1 MAWWRRA
8 IVASELL
15 SLRSG
20 EEPVEDD
27 GDAAGC
33 GNRGRGPL
41 RRGFM
46 QAIGEEA
53 LSREDGHPRGPLN
66 VLPPGCGCQAG
77 WASGQAGGDGFAE
90 GVAAGGGGPQAHR
103 PACAGARAWRGR
115 FRRPASARVCARKP
129 GPARRLSLGVRMGM
143 SGISIRPAR
152 AGEGPDL
159 TELALRAKSHW
170 GYGEPFL
177 AAARATLTIDAETI
191 SSARVYVAE
200 QDGATVGFYGLTG
213 EPPSGVLEW
222 MFLEPHAIGRGY
234 GRRMWD
240 TRSPGPALPGLAS
253 S

>member
-1 MAWWRRA
+1 
-8 IVASELL
+8 
-15 SLRSG
+15 
-20 EEPVEDD
+20 
-27 GDAAGC
+27 
-33 GNRGRGPL
+33 
-41 RRGFM
+41 
-46 QAIGEEA
+46 
-53 LSREDGHPRGPLN
+53 
-66 VLPPGCGCQAG
+66 
-77 WASGQAGGDGFAE
+77 
-90 GVAAGGGGPQAHR
+90 
-103 PACAGARAWRGR
+103 
-115 FRRPASARVCARKP
+115 
-129 GPARRLSLGVRMGM
+129 M

-200 QDGATVGFYGLTG
+200 QDGATAGFYGLTG

-253 S
+253 C